1 VGVGQRPF
9 RRRGCQRRSIL
20 VKVGAQARWQLG
32 RLAPHYHEGGKT
44 YVATLSGSHP
54 GPNRQPADVGHATRV
69 KVCGIVEPAEIDVL
83 AAQRV
88 DWVGLWLAVPGGPHD
103 LPAERWRSLAER
115 AAGVDDG
122 PAPVLVT
129 FTKDAELLREAL
141 TGAPVEWV
149 QLHGYPTPGVV
160 RKVKAIGP
168 DVKVIKVLHVRGG
181 ECVEASLIGSY
192 EKAGVDVF
200 LFDTVSEDGR
210 VGSTGLSL
218 DADVVAGLVDRLTK
232 PFLLAGGISDDNRA
246 RYEQLTQHPLFLGI
260 DVDTNAR
267 GQDGRIASERVDAIT
282 RAWRTEAG
290 ANA

>member
-1 VGVGQRPF
+1 M
-9 RRRGCQRRSIL
+9 
-20 VKVGAQARWQLG
+20 
-32 RLAPHYHEGGKT
+32 
-44 YVATLSGSHP
+44 ATLSGSHP
-54 GPNRQPADVGHATRV
+54 GQNRQSADVGHATRV

-103 LPAERWRSLAER
+103 LPPDRWRELAER
-115 AAGVDDG
+115 AATTPHG

-129 FTKDAELLREAL
+129 FAKDAELLRDAL
-141 TGAPVEWV
+141 STAPVEWV

-160 RKVKAIGP
+160 RKVKASGDAI
-168 DVKVIKVLHVRGG
+168 KVIKVLHVRGG

-210 VGSTGLSL
+210 VGSTGLTL
-218 DADVVAGLVDRLTK
+218 DAEVVASLTDRLTR
-232 PFLLAGGISDDNRA
+232 PFLLAGGISDDNRERFSRLSA
-246 RYEQLTQHPLFLGI
+246 HPLFVGI

-267 GQDGRIASERVDAIT
+267 GAGGRIDAGRVEAIT
-282 RAWRTEAG
+282 RAWREPDA
-290 ANA
+290 A